1 MLFTDPL
8 FLFYFLPATLVGLRL
23 AAVGGR
29 LNALVKTG
37 IILATLVFYAHEN
50 WLWVLVFLAVAIGTY
65 ACGWALTTTHRPWVR
80 RLWLGTAVF
89 YCVFLLSAFKYL
101 NWLTGLLPQLEPVRD
116 WIVPWFGSNGA
127 IVLPPGISFY
137 VFEAISY
144 CFDIY
149 RRRIRSPA
157 NPIDFLCF
165 IAMFPRFIA
174 GPIVRYADLAAQIKG
189 WAGMRISK
197 GLTLFAI
204 GFSMKSLLADQF
216 AIFVPYAFNV
226 PQPDFLQAWTG
237 VASYSCQLYFDF
249 WAYSIM
255 ATGLGLCLGFEFPD
269 NFRSPYHALS
279 ITQFWRRWHISLSTW
294 LRDYL
299 YIPLGGNRVA
309 EWRTDFNLFITMAI
323 GGLWHG
329 ANFTFIVWG
338 VYHGLLLIVERRIG
352 EARLAL
358 VNNGLR
364 HGITLLL
371 VAVGWTIFRS
381 ANLEQALA
389 VLRGMTGLNGLTAQ
403 FNSLLIEKNLLS
415 TCLTVFGLVF
425 LIFGEKR
432 LIREQPL
439 AQQDFPVRG
448 QWVIWGIFLAALLM
462 NASNSEIPF
471 LYFQF

>member
-1 MLFTDPL
+1 
-8 FLFYFLPATLVGLRL
+8 
-23 AAVGGR
+23 
-29 LNALVKTG
+29 
-37 IILATLVFYAHEN
+37 
-50 WLWVLVFLAVAIGTY
+50 
-65 ACGWALTTTHRPWVR
+65 
-80 RLWLGTAVF
+80 
-89 YCVFLLSAFKYL
+89 
-101 NWLTGLLPQLEPVRD
+101 
-116 WIVPWFGSNGA
+116 
-127 IVLPPGISFY
+127 
-137 VFEAISY
+137 
-144 CFDIY
+144 
-149 RRRIRSPA
+149 
-157 NPIDFLCF
+157 
-165 IAMFPRFIA
+165 
-174 GPIVRYADLAAQIKG
+174 
-189 WAGMRISK
+189 
-197 GLTLFAI
+197 
-204 GFSMKSLLADQF
+204 
-216 AIFVPYAFNV
+216 
-226 PQPDFLQAWTG
+226 
-237 VASYSCQLYFDF
+237 
-249 WAYSIM
+249 
-255 ATGLGLCLGFEFPD
+255 
-269 NFRSPYHALS
+269 
-279 ITQFWRRWHISLSTW
+279 
-294 LRDYL
+294 
-299 YIPLGGNRVA
+299 VA